1 MKTILFILSML
12 AIQIPALAAQETEVT
27 SDISEVTVY
36 LSGAQVTRTKTLDIP
51 AGRSLVKFIN
61 LSPFIDSKSI
71 SVFTKGDLTLLS
83 VNLQHN
89 FLALQTPSKKTEEL
103 TKTKQE
109 IEQKI
114 RTERAYLEVLDEELN
129 FLKVNSSI
137 GGANTGT
144 SLTALKE
151 ANLWFSEKIA
161 TVKLKQIER
170 QSTLEKLHEELQ
182 KIENQLSSPENQRE
196 FPTGEIL
203 ATVEA
208 KNPVKATFEI
218 KYIVSNA
225 GWTPSYDIKIKNIE
239 MPAELVYKAN
249 IHQSTQEEWKN
260 VRLRLSSS
268 DPNTSSSYREPDP
281 YFLNYNLAPP
291 SYGDRI
297 SRVAGRVL
305 DSKTSEPLPGA
316 SVLVKGSTIGTVT
329 DVNGAYS
336 LSIPSGGNTLV
347 ISYIGYRQTEAP
359 VNSAQMDFWLEAD
372 ERGLEEVVVVGYGTR
387 NLTGRLAGFTSR
399 DMKAEVA
406 SEDFAPS
413 VNLLQ
418 TEQLSRQTS
427 VEFEIQTPYTVQSDG
442 KNLTINI
449 DSYLLPAGYQYFSA
463 PKVDKNAYLT
473 AHIVDW
479 EQYNLLDGEAS
490 VFFEDTYTGKTLLDT
505 RDMSDT
511 LRISLGVDHGI
522 SIERKLQKQFSTRQ
536 FLGSKKEESRN
547 WQIVIKNNKTQ
558 KIRISVF
565 DQVPVSTLEEIEVK
579 ADNIS
584 NGQLEPETGIIKWD
598 FELDPSA
605 RKELELKYTVTYPKN
620 RKLLIE

>member
-1 MKTILFILSML
+1 ML
-12 AIQIPALAAQETEVT
+12 AIQIPALSAQETEVT
-27 SDISEVTVY
+27 SEISEVTVY
-36 LSGAQVTRTKTLDIP
+36 LSGAQVTRTKTLDVP
-51 AGRSLVKFIN
+51 AGRSVVKFIN

-427 VEFEIQTPYTVQSDG
+427 VEFEIQTPYTVLSDG

-449 DSYLLPAGYQYFSA
+449 DSYSLPAGYQYFSA

>member
-1 MKTILFILSML
+1 ML

-427 VEFEIQTPYTVQSDG
+427 VEFEIQTPYTVLSDG

-584 NGQLEPETGIIKWD
+584 SGQLEPETGIIKWD

>member
-427 VEFEIQTPYTVQSDG
+427 VEFEIQTPYTVLSDG

>member
-12 AIQIPALAAQETEVT
+12 AIQIPALSAQETEVT

-36 LSGAQVTRTKTLDIP
+36 LSGAQVTRTKTLDVP
-51 AGRSLVKFIN
+51 AGRSVVKFIN

-114 RTERAYLEVLDEELN
+114 RTERAYLEVLEEELN

-427 VEFEIQTPYTVQSDG
+427 VEFEIQTPYTVLSDG

-584 NGQLEPETGIIKWD
+584 SGQLEPETGIIKWD

>member
-12 AIQIPALAAQETEVT
+12 AIQIPALSAQETEVI

-129 FLKVNSSI
+129 FLKANSSI
-137 GGANTGT
+137 GGANSGT

-182 KIENQLSSPENQRE
+182 KIEKQLSSPENQRE

-281 YFLNYNLAPP
+281 YYLNYNLSPP

-297 SRVAGRVL
+297 SRVSGRVL

-316 SVLVKGSTIGTVT
+316 SVMVKGSTIGTAT

-336 LSIPSGGNTLV
+336 LSIPSRANILV

-359 VNSAQMDFWLEAD
+359 VNSAQMDFWLETD

-387 NLTGRLAGFTSR
+387 TLAGRVAGLTSR
-399 DMKAEVA
+399 DMKAEVS

-427 VEFEIQTPYTVQSDG
+427 VEFEIQTPYTVLSDG
-442 KNLTINI
+442 KNLTINL
-449 DSYLLPAGYQYFSA
+449 DSYSLPAGYQYFCA

-536 FLGSKKEESRN
+536 FLGSKKEETRN
-547 WQIVIKNNKTQ
+547 WQIGIKNNKTQ

-565 DQVPVSTLEEIEVK
+565 DQIPVSTLEEIEVK

-598 FELDPSA
+598 FELDPSQK
-605 RKELELKYTVTYPKN
+605 KELDLKYTVTYPKN

>member
-12 AIQIPALAAQETEVT
+12 AIQIPALSAQETEVT

-36 LSGAQVTRTKTLDIP
+36 LSGAQVTRTKTLDVP
-51 AGRSLVKFIN
+51 AGRSVVKFIN

-114 RTERAYLEVLDEELN
+114 RTERAYLEVLEEELN

-427 VEFEIQTPYTVQSDG
+427 VEFEIQTPYTVLSDG

-449 DSYLLPAGYQYFSA
+449 DSYSLPAGYQYFSA

-522 SIERKLQKQFSTRQ
+522 RIERKLQKQFSTRQ

>member
-427 VEFEIQTPYTVQSDG
+427 VEFEIQTPYTVLSDG

-449 DSYLLPAGYQYFSA
+449 DSYSLPAGYQYFSA

>member
-427 VEFEIQTPYTVQSDG
+427 VEFEIQTPYTVLSDG

-584 NGQLEPETGIIKWD
+584 SGQLEPETGIIKWD

>member
-1 MKTILFILSML
+1 ML

-427 VEFEIQTPYTVQSDG
+427 VEFEIQTPYTVLSDG